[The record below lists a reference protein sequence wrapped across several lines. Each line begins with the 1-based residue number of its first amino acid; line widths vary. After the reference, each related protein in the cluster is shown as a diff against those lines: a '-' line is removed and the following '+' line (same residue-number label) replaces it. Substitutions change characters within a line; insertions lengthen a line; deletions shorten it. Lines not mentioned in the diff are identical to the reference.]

1 MTKRSDIRILFA
13 GGGTGGH
20 FFPAAAVAEEAR
32 AARPNAEI
40 LFVGA
45 KNKIEAEAAPKLGFA
60 FKPIWVA
67 GFARRF
73 SIKNI
78 LFPIK
83 LLVSIAQSLWIAM
96 RFKPNAAVGSGG
108 YASGPA
114 IWAASVMGARV
125 VLLEQ
130 NSYPG
135 VTTRLL
141 EKRAD
146 VVCLGLEDAK
156 RYLRFPK
163 KHKLVGNPVRGS
175 LANVDAAEARK
186 TFGLDPEKPTL
197 LVLGGSLGAAAINEA
212 VASAAERLTNGG
224 AQILWQTGKRFY
236 ERHKDIDRVGVKV
249 VPFIDDMGAAYG
261 AADLTLARAGATTI
275 AELLALGKPS
285 ILAPSPHVAANHQY
299 HNAKSLESAGAATT
313 TSDETLKEEIVE
325 TVEAILND
333 RAKLDELRANAAA
346 LGKPNA
352 AKEIAELVLEYAEGG

>member
-1 MTKRSDIRILFA
+1 MTERANIRILFA

-20 FFPAAAVAEEAR
+20 FFPAAAVAEETR
-32 AARPNAEI
+32 AARSDAKI

-45 KNKIEAEAAPKLGFA
+45 KNKIEAEAAPKLGFE

-73 SIKNI
+73 SLKNV
-78 LFPIK
+78 LFPVK
-83 LLVSIAQSLWIAM
+83 LLVSLAQSLWIAT

-114 IWAASVMGARV
+114 IWAARVMGARV
-125 VLLEQ
+125 ILLEQ

-146 VVCLGLEDAK
+146 AVCLGLEDAK
-156 RYLRFPK
+156 KFLRFPK
-163 KHKLVGNPVRGS
+163 KHKLLGNPVRSS
-175 LANVDAAEARK
+175 LANVDADKARRA
-186 TFGLDPEKPTL
+186 FGLDPAKPTL

-212 VASAAERLTNGG
+212 IAEAAERLTDAG
-224 AQILWQTGKRFY
+224 AQVLWQTGKRFY
-236 ERHKDIDRVGVKV
+236 DRHKNLERADVKV
-249 VPFIDDMGAAYG
+249 VPFIEDMGAAYG
-261 AADLTLARAGATTI
+261 AADLVLARAGATTI

-299 HNAKSLESAGAATT
+299 HNAKSLENAGAAITT
-313 TSDETLKEEIVE
+313 TDETLKDEIVG
-325 TVEAILND
+325 TVGSILND
-333 RAKLDELRANAAA
+333 SEKLDELRANAKA

-352 AKEIAELVLEYAEGG
+352 AKEIAELVLDYAEGS